1 MRNVR
6 AWLLTPC
13 FALLGA
19 CVIDSIQGSGKIVT
33 EPRTAAGFSRV
44 SLSGSGHLIVEQS
57 GTESLTVT
65 TDDNLLAYIRAE
77 VRGNTLELGSRSMT
91 NLRPTDDIIFRLTV
105 KQLDGL
111 EVSGSGQADAK
122 GVNADRMR
130 LRISGSGD
138 IAAQGTANDLDLTI
152 SGSGAYRG
160 EEMKSKRAT
169 AGISGSGRAVIAV
182 DETLNANVSG
192 SGSIEYVGNP
202 QVSEHTSGSG
212 SVSRR

>member
-1 MRNVR
+1 MHNVR
-6 AWLLTPC
+6 VWLATLC
-13 FALLGA
+13 IALAGA
-19 CVIDSIQGSGKIVT
+19 CVFDSIRGSGTIIT

-65 TDDNLLAYIRAE
+65 TDDNLLPYIRTE

-91 NLRPTDDIIFRLTV
+91 NLRPTDDIVFKLAV

-130 LRISGSGD
+130 IRISGSGD
-138 IAAQGTANDLDLTI
+138 IAAQGTANDLDLSI

-169 AGISGSGRAVIAV
+169 AGISGSGRAVLAV
-182 DETLNANVSG
+182 DQTLNANVSG
-192 SGSIEYVGNP
+192 SGSIEYIGDP